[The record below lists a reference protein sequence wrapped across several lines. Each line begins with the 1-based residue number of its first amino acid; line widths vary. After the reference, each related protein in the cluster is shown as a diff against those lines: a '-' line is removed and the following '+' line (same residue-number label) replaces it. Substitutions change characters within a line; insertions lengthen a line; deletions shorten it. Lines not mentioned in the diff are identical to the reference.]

1 LRRKLEYQ
9 TTREMRFEI
18 QIGESAF
25 SELVKDPARAFF
37 FVDSEVKLKHGEL
50 FDPLPHQVI
59 VGGEVEK
66 SVGTALELYPVA
78 IEASQSTDRFV
89 VVGGGTVIDVVG
101 YVVNTVADDKRLIVV
116 PTTLSSMVSGIFSGR
131 FYLNYDWKKNLVSV
145 PGSPSSI
152 VIDPTFAETE
162 SSQNHTFGW
171 LIALCNALSYDSNL
185 FDYLGTS
192 LFRVD
197 LTDLVWLILRLR
209 AENVRKGVPALG
221 ENLVNYVQ
229 EASGLRLAYP
239 VAYAFAVIMELELSF
254 RAGFLPMKDYL
265 KVREIFARF
274 RPERRVAIDFS
285 HVIER
290 LVEKKRGIRISV
302 LQGIGKTI
310 TMMTDGRTLR
320 RYMVE
325 ALERG
330 LSLMG

>member
-1 LRRKLEYQ
+1 MRKLEFQ
-9 TTREMRFEI
+9 TTREIRFEI
-18 QIGESAF
+18 QVGESAV

-37 FVDSEVKLKHGEL
+37 FVDSEVRLKREGL
-50 FDPLPHQVI
+50 FNPLPHHVI

-66 SVGTALELYPVA
+66 SVGAALELYPVA
-78 IEASQSTDRFV
+78 MENSQSADRFV

-101 YVVNTVADDKRLIVV
+101 YVVKTVAEDKRLIVI

-131 FYLNYDWKKNLVSV
+131 FYLNYNWKKNLVSV
-145 PGSPSSI
+145 PGSPSLI
-152 VIDPTFAETE
+152 VIDPTFTETE

-185 FDYLGTS
+185 FDYLSKS

-221 ENLVNYVQ
+221 ENLVDYVQ

-239 VAYAFAVIMELELSF
+239 VAYAFAAIMELELSF
-254 RAGFLPMKDYL
+254 KTGFLPMEDYL
-265 KVREIFARF
+265 KVREVFLRF
-274 RPERRVAIDFS
+274 RPERRIVIDFS

-290 LVEKKRGIRISV
+290 LSENKHGIRISV
-302 LQGIGKTI
+302 LQGIGKMI